1 MNLFIF
7 GLGYSVAHFIQR
19 HRNEF
24 VSISGTVRSAE
35 KAEQLAAD
43 GIKAFVWDG
52 GEVDPEIAAA
62 LTEADD
68 LIVSIPPGADGDPV
82 AHAFGEALF
91 AAPLLRTI
99 AYLSTVGVYG
109 DHQGEW
115 IDEYAPVHPMN
126 DRSRNRLRAERE
138 WKALAS
144 ERGLNL
150 HILRLAGIYGPGRNA
165 LENLRNGR
173 AKRIVKPGQVFNRIH
188 VEDIARTISA
198 CFDRNG
204 QHEIRVW
211 NVADNEPAPPQDVV
225 TYAADMIGVAPP
237 PEVAFED
244 AELSAMARSFY
255 SDNKRV
261 SNRALREELGVS
273 LAYPTYRDGLRDIAE
288 RESPLQQDFQLS

>member
-7 GLGYSVAHFIQR
+7 GLGYSVAHFIHR

-35 KAEQLAAD
+35 KAGQLAAD
-43 GIKAFVWDG
+43 GIKAFVWN
-52 GEVDPEIAAA
+52 ESQPDPEIGAA
-62 LTEADD
+62 LMEADD
-68 LIVSIPPGADGDPV
+68 LIVSIPPGPDGDPV
-82 AHAFGEALF
+82 AHAFGETIF
-91 AAPLLRTI
+91 SAPLLRTI
-99 AYLSTVGVYG
+99 VYLSTVGVYG
-109 DHQGEW
+109 DHRGEW
-115 IDEYAPVHPMN
+115 IDEHAPVHPAN

-144 ERGLNL
+144 EQGSNL

-173 AKRIVKPGQVFNRIH
+173 AKRIIKPGQVFNRIH

-198 CFDRNG
+198 CLNRNG

-225 TYAADMIGVAPP
+225 TYAADMIGIAPP
-237 PEVAFED
+237 KEVAFED
-244 AELSAMARSFY
+244 AELSPMARSFY
-255 SDNKRV
+255 SDNKRI

-273 LAYPTYRDGLRDIAE
+273 LACPTYRDGLRDIAE
-288 RESPLQQDFQLS
+288 REGLLRSDFQLS